1 MGAGAAHHCEQ
12 LILVSSNPVTVLTD
26 PAEVLR
32 QLAASGLL
40 RRLRPLDSPSGAE
53 ITRDGHTLLNFASND
68 YLGLARHPEIE
79 AAFIEGIH
87 RYGAGSAASRLVC
100 GSLPPHHALEEA
112 LAAAKQTGA
121 ALTFSSGFATALGV
135 IPALV
140 GKADFILLDKLCHA
154 CLVDAARLS
163 TATLRVF
170 PHNDLPKLSRLLGS
184 IRAKSAAARILVV
197 TESVFSMDG
206 DLCPLRE
213 IVDLADAHEALIL
226 LDEAHAIGV
235 LGGHGMGLAEALGL
249 QARIAFQMGTL
260 SKAVGLAGGYLAASR
275 EWIDLLINRA
285 RSFIFSTAPPPALA
299 HAALTSLH
307 LMGSPQ
313 GQARRAALRAN
324 IATFQQASGL
334 LTSHTTP
341 ILPLVLGGNEAALA
355 ASATLESRGLLV
367 PAIRFPTVPR
377 GTARLRISLSAA
389 HSTSAIQRLAH
400 AIGEIQINKADRT
413 VGSDGS
419 SSPITTN

>member
-1 MGAGAAHHCEQ
+1 MNALPPRGIDSLENP
-12 LILVSSNPVTVLTD
+12 SSNAALTA

-40 RRLRPLDSPSGAE
+40 RSLRPLESPSGTE
-53 ITRDGHTLLNFASND
+53 ITRDGRSLTNFASND
-68 YLGLARHPEIE
+68 YLGLARHPQIE
-79 AAFIEGIH
+79 AAFIEGIQ
-87 RYGAGSAASRLVC
+87 RYGAGATASRLVC
-100 GSLPPHHALEEA
+100 GSLPPHQALEEA
-112 LAAAKQTGA
+112 LAAAKQAPA
-121 ALTFSSGFATALGV
+121 ALTFSSGFATALGT
-135 IPALV
+135 IPAIV
-140 GKADFILLDKLCHA
+140 GKSDFVLLDKLCHA

-163 TATLRVF
+163 AATLRVF

-184 IRAKSAAARILVV
+184 IRAKSASARILVV

-206 DLCPLRE
+206 DLCPLRA
-213 IVDLADAHEALIL
+213 IVELTETHDALLL

-235 LGGHGMGLAEALGL
+235 LGEHGMGLADALGL
-249 QARIAFQMGTL
+249 QTRIAFQMGTL
-260 SKAVGLAGGYLAASR
+260 SKALGLAGGYLAASHD
-275 EWIDLLINRA
+275 WIDLLVNRA

-307 LMGSPQ
+307 LIGSPQ

-324 IATFQQASGL
+324 LAAFQQATGL

-341 ILPLVLGGNEAALA
+341 ILPLVLGSNQAAMDASAAL
-355 ASATLESRGLLV
+355 ENHGLLV

-389 HSTSAIQRLAH
+389 HSPATIRRLAQ
-400 AIGEIQINKADRT
+400 AIRETQDLKTQDTRLEE
-413 VGSDGS
+413 S
-419 SSPITTN
+419 SE